1 MLDPMDNGIVPIGLK
16 IIVPTQTGSAIFLG
30 DDTKCFVIYVDNAAG
45 QTMADTI
52 SGIKKDR
59 PMTHDLIGHIF
70 TGFGVS
76 VERVV
81 INHASDGIYHA
92 RLLLS
97 MKNELGAKYVEID
110 ARPSDAIILAL
121 RDQTPIGIM
130 RPVFD
135 TLDDMSEVLRKITA
149 QQQKNG

>member
-1 MLDPMDNGIVPIGLK
+1 MDNGIVPITLK
-16 IIVPTQTGSAIFLG
+16 IIVPTQTGTALFLG
-30 DDTKCFVIYVDNAAG
+30 DDAKCFVIYVDNASG

-52 SGIKKDR
+52 SGQKKDR

-70 TGFGVS
+70 TGFGVT

-81 INHASDGIYHA
+81 INHAMEGIFHA

-121 RDQTPIGIM
+121 REKKPIGIVKT
-130 RPVFD
+130 VFD
-135 TLDDMSEVLRKITA
+135 SLDDMSEVLRKITA